1 MSEEMDKEISGHDY
15 DGIKEYDNPLPGWW
29 LMTFY
34 ATIIFA
40 FLYVIHYES
49 GAGNS
54 LRKDLEIT
62 LAQIEQIKS
71 SAGPAPL
78 ESEEKLLEKAKDP
91 QLLAMGAEQFQAK
104 CASCHGGELQ
114 GLIGPNLT
122 DSYWLHGKG
131 TVTDLVATVRKGIP
145 EKGMPPWEGILK
157 TDELLAVASFIH
169 SKLGTQPP
177 NPKEPQGTKVE

>member
-1 MSEEMDKEISGHDY
+1 MSQEMDKDTGHDY

-34 ATIIFA
+34 STIIFA

-49 GAGNS
+49 GSGHT
-54 LRKDLEIT
+54 LKKDLEIA
-62 LAQIEQIKS
+62 LAQIQTIKS
-71 SAGPAPL
+71 TAQPTPL
-78 ESEEKLLEKAKDP
+78 ESEEKLLEKAKGP
-91 QLLAMGAEQFQAK
+91 EFLAMGAEQYQSK

-122 DSYWLHGKG
+122 DNFWLYGKG
-131 TVTDLVATVRKGIP
+131 AITDIAAVVRTGVP

-157 TDELLAVASFIH
+157 SEEVLAVASFIH
-169 SKLGTQPP
+169 SKVGSSPL
-177 NPKEPQGTKVE
+177 NPKEPQGTKIE

>member
-1 MSEEMDKEISGHDY
+1 MSNEMDRDTGHDY
-15 DGIKEYDNPLPGWW
+15 DGIKEYDNPLPAWW

-34 ATIIFA
+34 ATIIFS

-49 GAGNS
+49 GAGNT
-54 LRKDLEIT
+54 LKKDLEIA
-62 LAQIEQIKS
+62 LAQIETIKS

-78 ESEEKLLEKAKDP
+78 ESEDKLLEKAKDP
-91 QLLAMGAEQFQAK
+91 KLLAMGSEQFQSK

-122 DSYWLHGKG
+122 DNFWLHGKG
-131 TVTDLVATVRKGIP
+131 TITDVVATIRTGIP

-157 TDELLAVASFIH
+157 SEEVLAVASFIH
-169 SKLGTQPP
+169 SKFGSNPS
-177 NPKEPQGTKVE
+177 NPKEPQGTKIE